1 MIINQLIIDNYE
13 DILLIYTFLRFDFI
27 RSLIN
32 ETGRTDDDFR
42 IEVEEKLK
50 VHLFP
55 EFSEQTISR
64 DPIEPI
70 PIQQQEPL
78 TSHQKTPLS
87 VGIENYIDEK
97 GNKQKPV
104 LIHRALF
111 GSLERFIGILIEHYE
126 GKFPFWLSPVQVV
139 VCPITDKFNA
149 YAEEISKK
157 LYTVGF
163 KVEFD
168 HRNQKIN
175 YKIREHSHKKVPV
188 LFIVGEKEKNNKSVT
203 IRELSVEKQKVMP
216 FEKAIEYLKKKKFE
230 KKKF

>member
-1 MIINQLIIDNYE
+1 MEESLTLFLAFSHNPGEGAFYGPKLEFILRDAIGRDWQCGTLQVDLTLPERMGAVFVDE
-13 DILLIYTFLRFDFI
+13 D
-27 RSLIN
+27 
-32 ETGRTDDDFR
+32 G
-42 IEVEEKLK
+42 
-50 VHLFP
+50 
-55 EFSEQTISR
+55 
-64 DPIEPI
+64 
-70 PIQQQEPL
+70 
-78 TSHQKTPLS
+78 QKK
-87 VGIENYIDEK
+87 N
-97 GNKQKPV
+97 PV
-104 LIHRALF
+104 MLHRALF

-139 VCPITDKFNA
+139 VCPITDKFNV

-157 LYTVGF
+157 LNTVGF